1 MANPTTG
8 SETVLFNIDG
18 SLAGIRTQLAEVS
31 KLSGQAGKNM
41 AAGIAGQLNAL
52 QTQLAKAT
60 AATRTLGTASTAS
73 MGAMN
78 ASAGMAKA
86 SLFSLQQQLM
96 DVGVMLQGGMNP
108 MTILATQG
116 PQIATAVQQMGGM
129 TPLLAR
135 IAPMAGAAA
144 TAVGAMAVAVAAVG
158 TAYVV
163 YENKLSGAANTTD
176 EMNERVAKMG
186 NVSDLT
192 KEQVDALAKA
202 WASFDSI
209 VGDAQ
214 DAVDIINGKLTKSGA
229 ELAKQQEK
237 LNKVAG
243 ETVQQEAKRIAE
255 LKMSIDANHALSM
268 STTEDAETRIA
279 ASAAMVKQQRE
290 LDQLE
295 PKFRTHRQELDKTN
309 QNMKDAAEYA
319 DALADSNEF
328 LRKREEAEAEAKR
341 RAAEAARKLA
351 DELERQKKAYLA
363 LVDAMDEETAAQV
376 EGRAAAEDLRAMS
389 HAATESTLSDIDKV
403 IDKRDDE
410 LKRALATYQDG
421 VKAAGANDATLLAL
435 DEAYWDARI
444 DITTAANVE
453 LAKLE
458 QKRRD
463 DQKKEDDKAAKAQLA
478 AFQSALSMASQLS
491 SYVAS
496 STGESYSYIV
506 DNLAKT
512 QAYAQ
517 QVDEYLTD
525 SQREEL
531 DKRMDAQK
539 KAATEAFRMNQA
551 AQFATA
557 AINGISAAVA
567 AWNAGMQSAPGPF
580 ALVTAGAFT
589 AASVLATGAQ
599 LAAIASQQP
608 AFHSGGLA
616 PDERMYRMIPGE
628 MAVSKQGVSA
638 AGGREAF
645 DRMNAGV
652 STGGGTIY
660 AVTSYRHT
668 NQVARYEADRLARN
682 SPTMQEISRGRTPGV
697 RSL

>member
-60 AATRTLGTASTAS
+60 AATRGLGTAS
-73 MGAMN
+73 GR
-78 ASAGMAKA
+78 AGGDITN
-86 SLFSLQQQLM
+86 LVRQLN
-96 DVGVMLQGGMNP
+96 DVGIQAAAGTPPLMILTQQGEQ
-108 MTILATQG
+108 LAFALREAG
-116 PQIATAVQQMGGM
+116 GASGVLSAVSKSLSGSLG
-129 TPLLAR
+129 AVA
-135 IAPMAGAAA
+135 IGAAAVA
-144 TAVGAMAVAVAAVG
+144 TAVGAGYVAYRAWNEDSERAAQVASLVK
-158 TAYVV
+158 TAHEGLEPVLRQTEAATIDLRV
-163 YENKLSGAANTTD
+163 AMGWLTDEEGKLAANGAATFKQI
-176 EMNERVAKMG
+176 A
-186 NVSDLT
+186 SDTGALQEQIRKLQEQQASFYSQWIDFGTSLPVIGAVVDAVTESTGEQQAAIGGLT
-192 KEQVDALAKA
+192 KELHGQIA
-202 WASFDSI
+202 
-209 VGDAQ
+209 
-214 DAVDIINGKLTKSGA
+214 A
-229 ELAKQQEK
+229 EKHL
-237 LNKVAG
+237 
-243 ETVQQEAKRIAE
+243 RE
-255 LKMSIDANHALSM
+255 LKDLTISK
-268 STTEDAETRIA
+268 
-279 ASAAMVKQQRE
+279 AAM
-290 LDQLE
+290 
-295 PKFRTHRQELDKTN
+295 DKE
-309 QNMKDAAEYA
+309 A
-319 DALADSNEF
+319 
-328 LRKREEAEAEAKR
+328 EEAAAEAKR
-341 RAAEAARKLA
+341 RSAEAARKLA
-351 DELERQKKAYLA
+351 DELERQRKAYLA